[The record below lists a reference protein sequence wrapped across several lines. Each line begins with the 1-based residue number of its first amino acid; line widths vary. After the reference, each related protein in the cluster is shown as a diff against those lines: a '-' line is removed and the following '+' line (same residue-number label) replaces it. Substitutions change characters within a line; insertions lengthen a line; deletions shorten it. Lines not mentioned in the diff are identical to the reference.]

1 MQKRKM
7 PNEGC
12 MRRTIHVEI
21 QKNYTQEESKLWAYF
36 LHIGSLVTYILKADL
51 PSITLTK
58 LRHSTIIQQDNDKGF
73 ELCK

>member
-1 MQKRKM
+1 M

-12 MRRTIHVEI
+12 MRTCRTIHVEI
-21 QKNYTQEESKLWAYF
+21 QTCRDYTQEESKLWAYF
-36 LHIGSLVTYILKADL
+36 LHIDSLVTYILKADL

-58 LRHSTIIQQDNDKGF
+58 LRHSTIIQRDNDKGF